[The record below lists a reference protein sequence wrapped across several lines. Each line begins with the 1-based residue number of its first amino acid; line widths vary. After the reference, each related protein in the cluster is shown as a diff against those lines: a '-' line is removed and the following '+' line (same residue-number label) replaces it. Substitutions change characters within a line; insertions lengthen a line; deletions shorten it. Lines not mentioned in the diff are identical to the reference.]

1 MPGIDYVAT
10 SQAFPLP
17 IGATRFFLTAPVT
30 PSRQFVPYWLRM
42 ERDGGRLRQM
52 IGQASLGIPDL
63 INTIYCVNVEM
74 HSVSALVNQEIGS
87 GSISF
92 YCPGK
97 VQNTLETVLESA
109 PARYLEKEGSFA
121 REWKARAPPLVRSRD
136 PQNER
141 QPFFF
146 PVSSIFPQPSVS
158 LYQAFSRRPAFFI
171 DIPHVAYFT
180 TQINHYDIR
189 DWSVVDIPLLH
200 PKKRRIRDFDSGISI
215 RLRSSPL
222 PSLPNPPTTRKSTWQ
237 SFGKHNTSPYPLA
250 R

>member
-109 PARYLEKEGSFA
+109 PS
-121 REWKARAPPLVRSRD
+121 
-136 PQNER
+136 Q
-141 QPFFF
+141 
-146 PVSSIFPQPSVS
+146 
-158 LYQAFSRRPAFFI
+158 
-171 DIPHVAYFT
+171 IP
-180 TQINHYDIR
+180 R
-189 DWSVVDIPLLH
+189 
-200 PKKRRIRDFDSGISI
+200 KRRILCQRVEST
-215 RLRSSPL
+215 R
-222 PSLPNPPTTRKSTWQ
+222 PP
-237 SFGKHNTSPYPLA
+237 FGSV
-250 R
+250 

>member
-141 QPFFF
+141 QPFFSQSRVF
-146 PVSSIFPQPSVS
+146 SPNPQCLSTKHFLGAQPFSSTSPTLPISPHKSTTTTFATGLSSI
-158 LYQAFSRRPAFFI
+158 YHCYTRR
-171 DIPHVAYFT
+171 
-180 TQINHYDIR
+180 R
-189 DWSVVDIPLLH
+189 
-200 PKKRRIRDFDSGISI
+200 GE
-215 RLRSSPL
+215 
-222 PSLPNPPTTRKSTWQ
+222 
-237 SFGKHNTSPYPLA
+237 
-250 R
+250 

>member
-121 REWKARAPPLVRSRD
+121 REWKARAPLWFGLGIHRT
-136 PQNER
+136 NAN
-141 QPFFF
+141 PFFPSLEYF
-146 PVSSIFPQPSVS
+146 PPTLSVS
-158 LYQAFSRRPAFFI
+158 LPSIFSA
-171 DIPHVAYFT
+171 
-180 TQINHYDIR
+180 
-189 DWSVVDIPLLH
+189 
-200 PKKRRIRDFDSGISI
+200 
-215 RLRSSPL
+215 
-222 PSLPNPPTTRKSTWQ
+222 PSLFHRHPPRCLFHHTNQPLRHSRLVCRRYTTATPEEEANKR
-237 SFGKHNTSPYPLA
+237 F
-250 R
+250 